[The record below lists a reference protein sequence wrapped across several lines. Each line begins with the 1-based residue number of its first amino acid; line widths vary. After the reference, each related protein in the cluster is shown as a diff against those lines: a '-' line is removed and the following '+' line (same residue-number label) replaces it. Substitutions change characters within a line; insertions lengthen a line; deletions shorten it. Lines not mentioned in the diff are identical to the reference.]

1 MKKNKILL
9 SSLIAGTIVL
19 SGCSL
24 GEENKEDTKKEQ
36 KEEQKEVFSVE
47 NIKYE
52 NRKDPDIKYISY
64 GIIKLDSNEW
74 AKLTDEKI
82 NNFIKTW
89 EEKRDAYHQKVL
101 IIYNENTKK
110 AIISVGTNEAI
121 NYRNFE
127 INISQKE
134 RFDVSNPIDSMYIW
148 NEKEK
153 TYNHVET
160 KVKLNLTE

>member
-52 NRKDPDIKYISY
+52 NRKDPEIKYISY

-82 NNFIKTW
+82 NKFIKTW

-110 AIISVGTNEAI
+110 AIISAGTNEVI
-121 NYRNFE
+121 NYRDFE

-134 RFDVSNPIDSMYIW
+134 RFDVSTPIDSMFVWDNKSRNYTHI
-148 NEKEK
+148 
-153 TYNHVET
+153 ET
-160 KVKLNLTE
+160 KVKLDLTK

>member
-52 NRKDPDIKYISY
+52 NRKDPDIKYVSY

-82 NNFIKTW
+82 NKFIKTW

-110 AIISVGTNEAI
+110 AIISAGTNEAI
-121 NYRNFE
+121 NYRDFE

-134 RFDVSNPIDSMYIW
+134 RFDVSTPIDSMFVWDNKSRNYTHI
-148 NEKEK
+148 
-153 TYNHVET
+153 ET
-160 KVKLNLTE
+160 KVKLDLTK